1 MLQSTGSQSQTR
13 LSARTTTA
21 IFIKVGLKKVLIFG
35 LLPKDKKRLGPSF
48 PSDDGFR
55 KVNSNCDETK
65 DMLELKA
72 K

>member
-1 MLQSTGSQSQTR
+1 MLQSMGSQSQTR
-13 LSARTTTA
+13 LSDRTTA
-21 IFIKVGLKKVLIFG
+21 IFIKVGLKKVLILG

-48 PSDDGFR
+48 SSDDEFR
-55 KVNSNCDETK
+55 KINSDCDETK